1 MSSHNDEID
10 KNLLEFA
17 RQVAAIPRQISEGA
31 RVANA
36 TPQPPMTSNAAPPA
50 PIVVSSKS
58 EPKSEPKSA
67 PPPQTAL
74 PDEPQKKSQTETT
87 SNKKLRT
94 PNELANLVMT
104 TLREVGDCP
113 PKGFVVTIYGSNP
126 WNAMLMIRPEAGTRI
141 DRSLWISRVQ
151 DIAAR
156 LRNEFDIA
164 DDTSP
169 S

>member
-1 MSSHNDEID
+1 MSAHSDGID

-17 RQVAAIPRQISEGA
+17 RQVAAIPRQITEGVRA
-31 RVANA
+31 ADA
-36 TPQPPMTSNAAPPA
+36 TPQPPVKTDVAAAPA
-50 PIVVSSKS
+50 PLAPSSKS
-58 EPKSEPKSA
+58 PPLGSA
-67 PPPQTAL
+67 IL
-74 PDEPQKKSQTETT
+74 PDGPQEKSPPRTA
-87 SNKKLRT
+87 SDKKLRT
-94 PNELANLVMT
+94 PDELASLVMT

-164 DDTSP
+164 DDGS
-169 S
+169 SS